1 MKPIKK
7 LDTVVEDIYSSIEDL
22 GKGKPIKVN
31 EEDLDKFGDFM
42 KEALKDW
49 LTPRANRKPSLRM
62 SNIGKPERQLWYEL
76 KSNPKDI
83 AIPAPTMIK
92 FLYGHI
98 LERVVLF
105 LTELSGHE
113 VTDEQKEVKV
123 KGVVGHMDCKI
134 DGEVVDIKSASN
146 YAFRKFSHGTL
157 PDDDVFGYLAQLAGY
172 EHNEDTD
179 QGGFLAINKE
189 SGELALFKPDS
200 LDKPNIEFKIN
211 KIKKQLKQD
220 TPPPRCYKPID
231 EGAYG
236 NQKLPRE
243 CKYCPFKFE
252 CYKDANDGAGLRV
265 FQYHNELRYLTKV
278 EKLPK
283 VDEVTARFNGAT

>member
-1 MKPIKK
+1 MKKK

-22 GKGKPIKVN
+22 GKGKPIKVS

-42 KEALKDW
+42 KEAMKDW

-76 KSNPKDI
+76 KSDPKEI

-123 KGVVGHMDCKI
+123 EGVVGHMDCKI

-146 YAFRKFSHGTL
+146 FAFKKFSEGTL
-157 PDDDVFGYLAQLAGY
+157 PQNDPFGYLSQLAGY
-172 EHNEDTD
+172 EYNEDTN
-179 QGGFLAINKE
+179 QGAFLAINKE
-189 SGELALFKPDS
+189 SGDLVLYCPSKE
-200 LDKPNIEFKIN
+200 DKPNIKSKIN
-211 KIKKQLKQD
+211 KIQKQLKQD

-243 CKYCPFKFE
+243 CKYCPFKFK
-252 CYKDANDGAGLRV
+252 CHKDANDGEGLRV
-265 FQYHNELRYLTKV
+265 FKYYNELRYLTKV

-283 VDEVTARFNGAT
+283 VDEVTDRCNGAT

>member
-22 GKGKPIKVN
+22 GKGKPIKVS

-42 KEALKDW
+42 KEAMKDW

-62 SNIGKPERQLWYEL
+62 SNIGKPERQLWYEM
-76 KSNPKDI
+76 KSDPKDV

-113 VTDEQKEVKV
+113 VTDEQKEVRV
-123 KGVVGHMDCKI
+123 EGIVGHMDCKI

-146 YAFRKFSHGTL
+146 FAFKKFSEGTL
-157 PDDDVFGYLAQLAGY
+157 PQNDPFGYLSQLAGY
-172 EHNEDTD
+172 EYNEETSN
-179 QGGFLAINKE
+179 GAFLTINKE
-189 SGELALFKPDS
+189 SGDLVVYCPSNEDKPDIKS
-200 LDKPNIEFKIN
+200 KIN
-211 KIKKQLKQD
+211 KIQKQLKQD

-243 CKYCPFKFE
+243 CKYCPFKFK
-252 CYKDANDGAGLRV
+252 CHKDANDGEGLRV
-265 FQYHNELRYLTKV
+265 FKYYNELRYLTKV

-283 VDEVTARFNGAT
+283 VDEVTDRFNGAT

>member
-1 MKPIKK
+1 MKKK
-7 LDTVVEDIYSSIEDL
+7 LDTVVEDIYSTIGDL

-42 KEALKDW
+42 KEAMKDW

-62 SNIGKPERQLWYEL
+62 SNIGKPERQLWYEM
-76 KSNPKDI
+76 KSDPKDV

-113 VTDEQKEVKV
+113 VTDEQKEVRV
-123 KGVVGHMDCKI
+123 EGIVGHMDCKI

-146 YAFRKFSHGTL
+146 FAFKKFSEGTL
-157 PDDDVFGYLAQLAGY
+157 PQNDPFGYLSQLAGY
-172 EHNEDTD
+172 EYNEETSN
-179 QGGFLAINKE
+179 GAFLTINKE
-189 SGELALFKPDS
+189 SGDLVVYCPSNEDKPDIKS
-200 LDKPNIEFKIN
+200 KIN
-211 KIKKQLKQD
+211 KIQKQLKQD
-220 TPPPRCYKPID
+220 TPPPRCYKPVD
-231 EGAYG
+231 DGAYG

-243 CKYCPFKFE
+243 CKYCQFKFN
-252 CYKDANDGAGLRV
+252 CHKDANDGAGLRV
-265 FQYHNELRYLTKV
+265 FKYYNELRYFTKV

-283 VDEVTARFNGAT
+283 VDEITDRFNGAT

>member
-1 MKPIKK
+1 VKPIKK

-22 GKGKPIKVN
+22 GKGKPIKVS

-42 KEALKDW
+42 KEAMKDW

-62 SNIGKPERQLWYEL
+62 SNIGKPERQLWYEM
-76 KSNPKDI
+76 KSDPKDV

-113 VTDEQKEVKV
+113 VTDEQKEVRV
-123 KGVVGHMDCKI
+123 EGIVGHMDCKI

-146 YAFRKFSHGTL
+146 FAFKKFSEGTL
-157 PDDDVFGYLAQLAGY
+157 PQNDPFGYLSQLAGY
-172 EHNEDTD
+172 EYNEETSN
-179 QGGFLAINKE
+179 GAFLTINKE
-189 SGELALFKPDS
+189 SGDLVVYCPSNEDKPDIKS
-200 LDKPNIEFKIN
+200 KIN
-211 KIKKQLKQD
+211 KIQKQLKQD
-220 TPPPRCYKPID
+220 TPPPRCYKPVD
-231 EGAYG
+231 DGAYG

-243 CKYCPFKFE
+243 CKYCSFKFE
-252 CYKDANDGAGLRV
+252 CHKDANDGVGLRV

>member
-1 MKPIKK
+1 LKKK
-7 LDTVVEDIYSSIEDL
+7 LDTVVEDIYSTIGDL
-22 GKGKPIKVN
+22 GKGKPIKVS

-42 KEALKDW
+42 KEAMKDW

-62 SNIGKPERQLWYEL
+62 SNIGNPERQLWYEM
-76 KSNPKDI
+76 KSDPKDV

-113 VTDEQKEVKV
+113 VTDEQKEVRV
-123 KGVVGHMDCKI
+123 EGIVGHMDCKI

-146 YAFRKFSHGTL
+146 FAFKKFSEGTL
-157 PDDDVFGYLAQLAGY
+157 PQNDPFGYLSQLAGY
-172 EHNEDTD
+172 EYNEETSN
-179 QGGFLAINKE
+179 GAFLTINKE
-189 SGELALFKPDS
+189 SGDLVVYCPSNEDKPDIKS
-200 LDKPNIEFKIN
+200 KIN
-211 KIKKQLKQD
+211 KIQKQLKQD
-220 TPPPRCYKPID
+220 TPPPRCYKPVD
-231 EGAYG
+231 DGAYG

-243 CKYCPFKFE
+243 CKYCQFKFK
-252 CYKDANDGAGLRV
+252 CHKDANDGAGLRV
-265 FQYHNELRYLTKV
+265 FKYYNELRYFTKV

-283 VDEVTARFNGAT
+283 VDEITDRFNGAT